1 MAEEI
6 KETAKIQ
13 PKRNKS
19 QEQRPK
25 EAESS
30 AGSLDVSVGD
40 KDNLNDIGLDYEEM
54 EANQKHQDGANLPLN
69 LENLQALKSQYK
81 SSTEITEQQ

>member
-25 EAESS
+25 ETESS
-30 AGSLDVSVGD
+30 AGSLDASVGD
-40 KDNLNDIGLDYEEM
+40 KDNLNDIGFD
-54 EANQKHQDGANLPLN
+54 
-69 LENLQALKSQYK
+69 
-81 SSTEITEQQ
+81 